1 MLEFITLNPLV
12 CIGWIIVGAIA
23 GGVARQITGSKD
35 QPFINDLVLG
45 LLGSVVG
52 GLVANLFGFGR
63 PDGGIERVVINLI
76 VAVVGAVIIIFLGR
90 MIGRGGRR

>member
-1 MLEFITLNPLV
+1 MFEFITLNPLI

-45 LLGSVVG
+45 LLGSAVG

-63 PDGGIERVVINLI
+63 PDSGIERVVINLI
-76 VAVVGAVIIIFLGR
+76 IAVIGAVIIIYLGR
-90 MIGRGGRR
+90 MLGRSARR